1 MVGKEGENFSLLL
14 GVRVGNKGGVG
25 MAVHCFFFFVC
36 VGKLL
41 LLLYVYKIFVDED
54 V

>member
-14 GVRVGNKGGVG
+14 GVRVGNKGGSSLF
-25 MAVHCFFFFVC
+25 FFFFVC